1 MQKIPKS
8 ILKDAANGN
17 IAAFEHIYRIAGGFV
32 YSIALH
38 MTHNNEDAQE
48 VTQDVFLKIFK
59 KLKGF
64 YFRAAFKTWVYRMTV
79 NAALDICRKHSQ
91 LSRKAREF
99 EKMLKIKN
107 LSEEVHG
114 IIDKREAHEHL
125 EYWLDLLNPDQRVVI
140 VLRDI
145 EGLSYKE
152 IARALR
158 INRNTVRNRLRRAR
172 LTLYAVGR
180 KEVILD
186 EVR

>member
-17 IAAFEHIYRIAGGFV
+17 IASFEHIYRIASGFV
-32 YSIALH
+32 YSVALH
-38 MTHNNEDAQE
+38 MTHNVEDAQE

-64 YFRAAFKTWVYRMTV
+64 YFRAAFKTWVYRITV
-79 NAALDICRKHSQ
+79 NTALNLCRKRSQ
-91 LSRKAREF
+91 LTRKAQEF
-99 EKMLKIKN
+99 ENLLKVTN
-107 LSEEVHG
+107 PSCDSREV
-114 IIDKREAHEHL
+114 IDKRHSHEHL
-125 EYWLDLLNPDQRVVI
+125 EYWLDLLNPDQRIVI

-152 IARALR
+152 IARALG
-158 INRNTVRNRLRRAR
+158 ISINTVRTRLHRAR

-180 KEVILD
+180 KEVVLD